1 MQDRKY
7 HTTPEGL
14 SLPKAE
20 RETTYLIEADDGTL
34 VRVPESRLEAW
45 KAADHNAPLNKAEQ
59 RLKDRILQEIYGS
72 RK

>member
-1 MQDRKY
+1 MQDRK
-7 HTTPEGL
+7 HGTMPQGL
-14 SLPKAE
+14 SLPMPEKGSV
-20 RETTYLIEADDGTL
+20 YLSEADDGTL